1 MSSRPLPARSNLDV
15 LLAGMVFLDI
25 VFTDLPSAPHP
36 GHEVWAGG
44 MGSSPGGIANLA
56 LATARLDLHTSL
68 VAAFSDDGYGAWCR
82 DVLARQERVDLS
94 RSRTFPDW
102 HSPVTVSLAYD
113 GDRAMVTHGH
123 PAPLSAAELL
133 GDPPATRAVITDLND
148 EPWWRS
154 CQAAGALVFA
164 DIGWDP
170 DQAWDTER
178 SPPGRVP
185 RLHAQRAGGHGLHPH
200 HRAPRPPSVPSP
212 TRCRWPSSPAD
223 QRATAIDQS
232 TGESADV
239 AALDVPAIDP
249 TGAGDVF
256 GAALVVGTL
265 DGWPLVER
273 LRFATLAA
281 ALAVQQFGGGLA
293 APGWGDI
300 ADWWTRAR
308 LAARCGG
315 SEAARLEADYSFLT
329 DLLARHEGR
338 AVRRANATIA
348 RLSDIEEPAAVVPR
362 RKHHRRH
369 HD

>member
-1 MSSRPLPARSNLDV
+1 
-15 LLAGMVFLDI
+15 
-25 VFTDLPSAPHP
+25 
-36 GHEVWAGG
+36 

-170 DQAWDTER
+170 DQAWDCLLYT
-178 SPPGRVP
+178 S
-185 RLHAQRAGGHGLHPH
+185 
-200 HRAPRPPSVPSP
+200 
-212 TRCRWPSSPAD
+212 RC
-223 QRATAIDQS
+223 
-232 TGESADV
+232 V
-239 AALDVPAIDP
+239 
-249 TGAGDVF
+249 
-256 GAALVVGTL
+256 
-265 DGWPLVER
+265 
-273 LRFATLAA
+273 
-281 ALAVQQFGGGLA
+281 
-293 APGWGDI
+293 
-300 ADWWTRAR
+300 
-308 LAARCGG
+308 
-315 SEAARLEADYSFLT
+315 
-329 DLLARHEGR
+329 
-338 AVRRANATIA
+338 
-348 RLSDIEEPAAVVPR
+348 
-362 RKHHRRH
+362 
-369 HD
+369 